1 MNNCIILV
9 DNSNVFIEGQKHSAR
24 KKGILKTTPDEKDP
38 CDPSWRVDFG
48 SLISQ
53 VAEGK
58 PVLKAILV
66 GSTPPRSDSI
76 WEAAKHNGFE
86 VITHERSSSGK
97 EKAVDTEIVA
107 KGTEIVCT
115 VADRAILKLLSGDRD
130 FIPLINIANNRKWET
145 EMWAFNSAF
154 NSYGQMAQS
163 VTRIKPL
170 DNVFDKIGKYE
181 FLWP

>member
-1 MNNCIILV
+1 M
-9 DNSNVFIEGQKHSAR
+9 
-24 KKGILKTTPDEKDP
+24 
-38 CDPSWRVDFG
+38 
-48 SLISQ
+48 
-53 VAEGK
+53 
-58 PVLKAILV
+58 
-66 GSTPPRSDSI
+66 
-76 WEAAKHNGFE
+76 
-86 VITHERSSSGK
+86 
-97 EKAVDTEIVA
+97 
-107 KGTEIVCT
+107 CT

-154 NSYGQMAQS
+154 KSYGQMAQS

>member
-1 MNNCIILV
+1 MDNCVILV

-76 WEAAKHNGFE
+76 
-86 VITHERSSSGK
+86 
-97 EKAVDTEIVA
+97 
-107 KGTEIVCT
+107 
-115 VADRAILKLLSGDRD
+115 
-130 FIPLINIANNRKWET
+130 
-145 EMWAFNSAF
+145 
-154 NSYGQMAQS
+154 
-163 VTRIKPL
+163 
-170 DNVFDKIGKYE
+170 
-181 FLWP
+181 